1 MQTGPSFRAR
11 YDALVVG
18 ARAAGAATA
27 MLLARAGLSVL
38 AVDRGRLGD
47 DTLSTHALMRG
58 AVLQLHRWGL
68 LRALEAAGTPPIR
81 SATFHYGEED
91 IPIPIKPRDGIDAL
105 YAPRRTVLDPLLVR
119 AAAAAGAEVVHGVA
133 AIDLVRDA
141 RGRVAGAV
149 LAGADGSPTRV
160 EADIVIGADGIR
172 SPIARLVGAPVER
185 AGRSATAVVYGHFA
199 GLAQD
204 GYHWYYRPG
213 VSAGA
218 IPTNDGRTCLFVA
231 LPPAR
236 FLDELPA
243 GVDALYR
250 RILAEAAPE
259 MARAVARARLDAKL
273 RSFPGTPG
281 FLRRAWGPGWA
292 LVGDAGYFKDPLTAH
307 GLTDALRD
315 AELLARAIVAG
326 TDGALAAYQA
336 TRDEVSL
343 GLFEVT
349 DRIASFAWDLE
360 QAKRDHHLLA
370 RHMAG
375 EAEMLLALDR
385 EPTRAEAVSRG
396 ADARI
401 EAKCA

>member
-1 MQTGPSFRAR
+1 MRTGPGFGPR
-11 YDALVVG
+11 YDAIVVG

-38 AVDRGRLGD
+38 AVDRGRLGE

-68 LRALEAAGTPPIR
+68 LRAVEAAGTPPIR
-81 SATFHYGEED
+81 SATFHYGDEEV
-91 IPIPIKPRDGIDAL
+91 PVPIKARDGIDAL
-105 YAPRRTVLDPLLVR
+105 YAPRRTVLDPLLVH

-133 AIDLVRDA
+133 ALDLTRDA
-141 RGRVAGAV
+141 RGRVTGAV

-160 EADIVIGADGIR
+160 EASIVIGADGIR
-172 SPIARLVGAPVER
+172 SPIARLAGAPVER
-185 AGRSATAVVYGHFA
+185 AGRSATAVVYGHFS
-199 GLAQD
+199 GLAHD
-204 GYHWYYRPG
+204 GTHWYYRPG

-218 IPTNDGRTCLFVA
+218 IPTNDGRTCVFAA

-243 GVDALYR
+243 GLDALYR
-250 RILAEAAPE
+250 RIIAEAAPE
-259 MARAVARARLDAKL
+259 LAPAVARGPDAKL
-273 RSFPGTPG
+273 RAFPGTPG

-315 AELLARAIVAG
+315 AELLARAVAAG

-336 TRDEVSL
+336 TRDEASL

-349 DRIASFAWDLE
+349 DRIASFEWDLD

-375 EAEMLLALDR
+375 ESELLLALDR
-385 EPTRAEAVSRG
+385 EPIGAEAGSRT
-396 ADARI
+396 RI
-401 EAKCA
+401 EARCA

>member
-1 MQTGPSFRAR
+1 MQTGSTFRPR
-11 YDALVVG
+11 YDVIVVG
-18 ARAAGAATA
+18 ARAAGAATS

-47 DTLSTHALMRG
+47 DTVSTHALMRG

-68 LRALEAAGTPPIR
+68 LRAIQEAGTPPIR
-81 SATFHYGEED
+81 TATFHYGDDEV
-91 IPIPIKPRDGIDAL
+91 PVAIKPRDGIDAL

-119 AAAAAGAEVVHGVA
+119 AASAAGAEVVHGVA

-149 LAGADGSPTRV
+149 LADPDGRLTRV
-160 EADIVIGADGIR
+160 EADVVIGADGIR
-172 SPIARLVGAPVER
+172 SPIARLAGAPVER
-185 AGRSATAVVYGHFA
+185 AGRSGSAVVYGHFA
-199 GLAQD
+199 GLPLD

-218 IPTNDGRTCLFVA
+218 IPTNDGRTCVFVA

-236 FLDELPA
+236 FLDELPGGA
-243 GVDALYR
+243 GALFGDV
-250 RILAEAAPE
+250 LAEAAPE
-259 MARAVARARLDAKL
+259 LAPAVARARLDAKL

-315 AELLARAIVAG
+315 AELLARAVVVG

-336 TRDEVSL
+336 TRDELSL
-343 GLFEVT
+343 GLFEVSE
-349 DRIASFAWDLE
+349 RIASFAWDLE
-360 QAKRDHHLLA
+360 EARRDHHLMA

-375 EAEMLLALDR
+375 EAEVLLALDR
-385 EPTRAEAVSRG
+385 EPAR
-396 ADARI
+396 ADAMPWGASAR
-401 EAKCA
+401 AMASSA

>member
-11 YDALVVG
+11 YDAIVVG

-141 RGRVAGAV
+141 RGRVSGAV

-396 ADARI
+396 ADARV

>member
-1 MQTGPSFRAR
+1 MQSESSFRSR
-11 YDALVVG
+11 YDAIVVG

-58 AVLQLHRWGL
+58 AVLQLHRWDL
-68 LRALEAAGTPPIR
+68 LRAIQAAGTPPIR
-81 SATFHYGEED
+81 SATFHYGDEE
-91 IPIPIKPRDGIDAL
+91 IPVPIKARDGIDAL
-105 YAPRRTVLDPLLVR
+105 YAPRRTILDPLLVR
-119 AAAAAGAEVVHGVA
+119 AATAAGAEVVHGVA
-133 AIDLVRDA
+133 AVDLVRDA

-160 EADIVIGADGIR
+160 KANVVIGADGIR
-172 SPIARLVGAPVER
+172 SPIARLAGAPVER

-199 GLAQD
+199 GLAHD

-218 IPTNDGRTCLFVA
+218 IPTNDGRTCVFVA
-231 LPPAR
+231 LPPTR
-236 FLDELPA
+236 FLHELPG

-250 RILAEAAPE
+250 RVLSEAAPE
-259 MARAVARARLDAKL
+259 MARAVARAGLDAKL

-336 TRDEVSL
+336 TRDELSL

-349 DRIASFAWDLE
+349 DRIASFAWDLD
-360 QAKRDHHLLA
+360 QAKRDHQLMA

-385 EPTRAEAVSRG
+385 APTRADAFSRRAGARAVASS
-396 ADARI
+396 A
-401 EAKCA
+401 